1 MGIID
6 PDLFFICWAGLAL
19 ADTLIETEKRTATHT
34 DTNPEV
40 EKKHRNHNK
49 YEIWS
54 WDLCNNDITKMHVYT

>member
-19 ADTLIETEKRTATHT
+19 ADTLIETEKRMATHT

-40 EKKHRNHNK
+40 EKNHRK
-49 YEIWS
+49 QTSMKSGVGIYV
-54 WDLCNNDITKMHVYT
+54 TMT